1 MVEGKHNKPEEIK
14 YAKKAISEASDYSDI
29 GTKERVPQF
38 GKWHGKLLNPFIK
51 LSLMK
56 TNM

>member
-14 YAKKAISEASDYSDI
+14 HAKKAISEASDYSDI

-38 GKWHGKLLNPFIK
+38 GEMALLNPFIK